1 MLEENDFS
9 EAAILGQEWSGKFR
23 SSDSFNEIERIHVRS
38 DRDFFLWQNSI
49 LRCITCLL
57 SFNPYFNSE
66 FMQIQLRLSETM

>member
-38 DRDFFLWQNSI
+38 DRDFSLTKFYIKVHYLPSLI
-49 LRCITCLL
+49 
-57 SFNPYFNSE
+57 
-66 FMQIQLRLSETM
+66 